1 MTSGTSPSN
10 SASRRARAVLP
21 EGWPQPRG
29 YANGMVA
36 EGRVLVTGGLVG
48 WDAQGVFAKG
58 FIGQLR
64 QTFLNIRAVVEA
76 GGGRVEDI
84 VRLTWYVTDIAAY
97 RASLKEMGP
106 VYREVFGRHFP
117 AMAVVA
123 VTALVEPE
131 ALLEIEATAVVA
143 G

>member
-1 MTSGTSPSN
+1 MSDH
-10 SASRRARAVLP
+10 SRSRAILP

-48 WDAQGVFAKG
+48 WDAQGVFAKD

-64 QTFLNIRAVVEA
+64 QTFINIRAVVES

-84 VRLTWYVTDIAAY
+84 VRLTWYVTDIATY

-106 VYREVFGRHFP
+106 AYREVFGRHFP